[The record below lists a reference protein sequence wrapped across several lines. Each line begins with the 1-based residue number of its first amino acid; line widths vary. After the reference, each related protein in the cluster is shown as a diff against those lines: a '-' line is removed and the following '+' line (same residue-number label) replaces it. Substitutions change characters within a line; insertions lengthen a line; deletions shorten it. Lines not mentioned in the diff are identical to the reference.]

1 MGLVLVLRLHLFSN
15 GRKICKKNSNLTCIF
30 SQPCYNQI
38 YGDIAQL
45 GERCVRNAETAG
57 SNPVVSRHHYGSL
70 SIVGAGFVKIPPQFY
85 EKGPFYV

>member
-57 SNPVVSRHHYGSL
+57 SNPVVS
-70 SIVGAGFVKIPPQFY
+70 IVFKST
-85 EKGPFYV
+85 